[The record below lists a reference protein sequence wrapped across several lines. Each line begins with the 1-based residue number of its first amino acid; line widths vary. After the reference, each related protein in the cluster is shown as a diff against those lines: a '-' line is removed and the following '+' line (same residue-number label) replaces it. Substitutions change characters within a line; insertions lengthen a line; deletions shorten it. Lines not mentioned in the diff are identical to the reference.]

1 VAGALCWPCRVGL
14 SARVAPWLVSLG
26 ASLKRYRR
34 LGSHSP
40 WWVPLQLAGGY
51 PAPIACPDPVAI
63 GRPTSLTP
71 EMIPIAAEVA
81 RDCASYQAIA
91 RAIGVH
97 PTTVR
102 KWLQRGDE
110 HDAPPLFQQFS
121 QVIHAALID
130 AESALTKK
138 LQDGDGRDAAWL
150 LTHSPFFR
158 DEWSDAA
165 AERRA
170 VRRAMAGVVTAID
183 GAGLTDDQRM
193 RLLLSIQAQGIGV
206 PAEEQG

>member
-1 VAGALCWPCRVGL
+1 MPAVAWPGQVGPTGNAGAVAAFVG
-14 SARVAPWLVSLG
+14 G
-26 ASLKRYRR
+26 SLKRYRR

-121 QVIHAALID
+121 QVIHGALID

-170 VRRAMAGVVTAID
+170 VQRAMAGVVTAMD
-183 GAGLTDDQRM
+183 GAGLSDDQRM
-193 RLLLSIQAQGIGV
+193 RLLLGIQAQGIGV
-206 PAEEQG
+206 PVEEQG